1 MLEGW
6 KQDIEPY
13 CRVHQHWWSTMKVK
27 VVLNIKVMKVK
38 VLKLGESESGS
49 PRKRPAPAIWRIP
62 PWICLNTHLRHRPL
76 LRRSLYLCFRKWESL
91 MKICEFQ
98 FQLFQQI
105 TSDISFKSHLCW
117 LLTCFSFRQED
128 LHRHQQRRDNLQ
140 ADIEIIL
147 TISWRKSEWILKK
160 KNKTEVK
167 TDFCPDFPERRL
179 YICFHRSILF
189 AGWFSIIIVAII
201 AIYDIIS

>member
-62 PWICLNTHLRHRPL
+62 PWICLNAHLRHRPL

-91 MKICEFQ
+91 MKISEFQ
-98 FQLFQQI
+98 FQLFQLCFRKNSIWHFIQI
-105 TSDISFKSHLCW
+105 SSVLAFDPFL
-117 LLTCFSFRQED
+117 FSFRQED

-147 TISWRKSEWILKK
+147 IFNNFLAEIWMNS
-160 KNKTEVK
+160 
-167 TDFCPDFPERRL
+167 
-179 YICFHRSILF
+179 
-189 AGWFSIIIVAII
+189 
-201 AIYDIIS
+201 

>member
-1 MLEGW
+1 MNIDYETLNMLEGW

-62 PWICLNTHLRHRPL
+62 PWICLNAHLRHRPL

-105 TSDISFKSHLCW
+105 ASDISFKSHLCW
-117 LLTCFSFRQED
+117 LLTRFSSLSDKKTFIVISKGGTIFRQ
-128 LHRHQQRRDNLQ
+128 
-140 ADIEIIL
+140 I
-147 TISWRKSEWILKK
+147 
-160 KNKTEVK
+160 
-167 TDFCPDFPERRL
+167 
-179 YICFHRSILF
+179 
-189 AGWFSIIIVAII
+189 
-201 AIYDIIS
+201 

>member
-1 MLEGW
+1 MIMVVRMMLMYHMNIDYETLNMLEGC

-27 VVLNIKVMKVK
+27 VVLNIKVMKVKVVPNIKVMKVK

-62 PWICLNTHLRHRPL
+62 PWICLNAHLRHRPL

-117 LLTCFSFRQED
+117 LLTRFSFRQED
-128 LHRHQQRRDNLQ
+128 LHRHQQRGDNLQ
-140 ADIEIIL
+140 AD
-147 TISWRKSEWILKK
+147 TSPKSSWLLLSITFNVHEKK
-160 KNKTEVK
+160 LMK
-167 TDFCPDFPERRL
+167 
-179 YICFHRSILF
+179 
-189 AGWFSIIIVAII
+189 G
-201 AIYDIIS
+201 